1 LWSRSQPTARRK
13 QSVIFVVKCLD
24 LTSSF
29 GNNAPVYG
37 IKSTRRLLP

>member
-1 LWSRSQPTARRK
+1 MCEDLW
-13 QSVIFVVKCLD
+13 LD
-24 LTSSF
+24 LIAWF